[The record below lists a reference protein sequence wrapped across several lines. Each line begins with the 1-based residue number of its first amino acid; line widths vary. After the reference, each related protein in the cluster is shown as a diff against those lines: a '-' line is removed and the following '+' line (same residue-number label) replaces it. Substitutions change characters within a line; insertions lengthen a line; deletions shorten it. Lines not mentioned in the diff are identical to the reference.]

1 MEHSPEQSDPF
12 EQFREQIR
20 EAILQRLEALSSEG
34 RQLSPTQ
41 IQDLIHNL
49 PRLTEKQVTDLGHK
63 DSVCPICLTPFAA
76 LLAEEEMAVAMDSPA
91 LPIEELGVARLSQE
105 WQCGHLFCRRDISR
119 WIQDSVSLT
128 SRKFLGPSIHVVQ
141 HDSCPMCR
149 RVLMRR
155 SEGDSPPSPPP
166 QYDVNGLVF
175 DPENLPQDIQELFA
189 RMSAGG
195 PAGSFTPTFIPPST
209 ESRRDDRDEY
219 AGMYS

>member
-1 MEHSPEQSDPF
+1 MEHPGEQSDLY

-34 RQLSPTQ
+34 RQLSPNQ

-49 PRLTEKQVTDLGHK
+49 RRLTEKQVTDLGHK
-63 DSVCPICLTPFAA
+63 DSMCPICLTPFAA

-91 LPIEELGVARLSQE
+91 LPIEELGVTRLSQE

-119 WIQDSVSLT
+119 WIQDS
-128 SRKFLGPSIHVVQ
+128 

-149 RVLMRR
+149 QALMRR
-155 SEGDSPPSPPP
+155 SGDSPPPPFPGPP
-166 QYDVNGLVF
+166 QDDVNGLVF
-175 DPENLPQDIQELFA
+175 NPEDLPQDIQELFA
-189 RMSAGG
+189 RMTAGG
-195 PAGSFTPTFIPPST
+195 PAGSFTPRFIPPSSMQ
-209 ESRRDDRDEY
+209 SRRDDRDEY

>member
-1 MEHSPEQSDPF
+1 MEHSPEQPDLF

-34 RQLSPTQ
+34 RQLSPSQ

-63 DSVCPICLTPFAA
+63 DSTCPICLTPFAA

-91 LPIEELGVARLSQE
+91 LPIEELGVTRLSQE

-119 WIQDSVSLT
+119 WIQDS
-128 SRKFLGPSIHVVQ
+128 

-149 RVLMRR
+149 KALMRR
-155 SEGDSPPSPPP
+155 SEGDSPPSPLGPP
-166 QYDVNGLVF
+166 QDDVNGLVF
-175 DPENLPQDIQELFA
+175 DPDNLPQDIRELLA
-189 RMSAGG
+189 RMSAGD

-209 ESRRDDRDEY
+209 ESRRDDRDDY